1 MSTKQLFREAC
12 LIQLNATC
20 WGGFKALSSDVMSE
34 IGDIE
39 WVKGRKHLIH
49 PELLNPIRAVI
60 ARSRLHLHR
69 HALPFPLAGLQLVPK
84 AKINDVHEALL
95 TLRAEFQSEVQRFAH
110 ELPSARRQAQTTLG
124 DLFNEEDYPVDVN
137 RRFRFEWR
145 FLTLDYPGKTSILPP
160 ALLLEEKR
168 KFQTLMNDTRDL
180 AIAAL
185 REEFSGLVSHMA
197 ERLSGTEDGR
207 PKRFKASMLENLR
220 GFLDGFE
227 DRNIFEDEQM
237 THLVAKAREVIEGV
251 SPDMLREDDVFRT
264 QIANEMKTVETAILA
279 AVEDLPRRRL
289 HLAA

>member
-1 MSTKQLFREAC
+1 MNTKQLFREAC
-12 LIQLNATC
+12 LVQLSATC
-20 WGGFKALSSDVMSE
+20 WGGFKALAPDVMSE
-34 IGDIE
+34 IGDNE
-39 WVKGRKHLIH
+39 WIKGRKHLIH

-60 ARSRLHLHR
+60 ARSRLYLHR

-84 AKINDVHEALL
+84 AKVNDVHEALL

-110 ELPSARRQAQTTLG
+110 VLPEARRQAQTTLG
-124 DLFNEEDYPVDVN
+124 ELFNEEDYPVDVN

-145 FLTLDYPGKTSILPP
+145 FLTLDYPGRTSILPP

-168 KFQTLMNDTRDL
+168 KFQTLMNDTREL
-180 AIAAL
+180 AISAL

-197 ERLSGTEDGR
+197 ERLSGSEDGK

-227 DRNIFEDEQM
+227 DRNIFEDAQM
-237 THLVAKAREVIEGV
+237 TNLVAKAREVIEGV
-251 SPDMLREDDVFRT
+251 SPDMLRMDDEFRA
-264 QIANEMKTVETAILA
+264 QISTEMKAVETAILGSMD
-279 AVEDLPRRRL
+279 DLPRRRL